1 MPGYVWIGCGTLGQ
15 RTLSPKE
22 ALHGLTPVRV
32 IARTR
37 AYTAYGLPVIQGR
50 ATGTETAGVFS
61 FSSDQNVPASVKP
74 AFLES
79 SNS

>member
-1 MPGYVWIGCGTLGQ
+1 M
-15 RTLSPKE
+15 
-22 ALHGLTPVRV
+22 RV